1 MKVNVHVRDKHYP
14 IFCGNGSQK
23 VRWLSDVALHRYEH
37 FEATDPGLAK
47 GMRYENGQLVD
58 MDCIIT
64 DKLENDVHVW
74 VILKEDLALMEA
86 EQAKIN
92 QRNQDWE
99 SNESSRMQDY
109 ITTELVMKEQMVHAW
124 DNC

>member
-99 SNESSRMQDY
+99 INESSRMQDY
-109 ITTELVMKEQMVHAW
+109 ITTELVPKEQMVHAW